1 MLLECHHSTKPQYLS
16 HHAANDRDPAKETTD
31 AAEFHLV
38 SPRHRA
44 KSTAIPR
51 RTHLK
56 RCRATIAV
64 PSADRRYFSAN
75 KRIQHERRTQHGC
88 GTSRVRGK
96 VASCR
101 GRGSRQQRPRQGQ
114 GTFDPSPAARAECE
128 RAFQDGAGQE
138 RPAEVTVSPGKPAIG
153 EPAITSASRWALL
166 DHTGSGVARAGD
178 FCPACCDRFPSRVF

>member
-1 MLLECHHSTKPQYLS
+1 MI
-16 HHAANDRDPAKETTD
+16 
-31 AAEFHLV
+31 

-51 RTHLK
+51 RTHLT
-56 RCRATIAV
+56 RRGATIAV

-138 RPAEVTVSPGKPAIG
+138 RPAEVTVSLGSRRSRRLPGG
-153 EPAITSASRWALL
+153 LFSITPDLVSHAPVIFARLVVIVFPHVSFNRRRPLRHRVTAALSPSFLRYVAASHHQERMSA
-166 DHTGSGVARAGD
+166 
-178 FCPACCDRFPSRVF
+178 

>member
-1 MLLECHHSTKPQYLS
+1 MPSLNQPAIAKPS
-16 HHAANDRDPAKETTD
+16 CGETTD

-44 KSTAIPR
+44 KIKAIPR
-51 RTHLK
+51 RTHLT

-75 KRIQHERRTQHGC
+75 KRIQHERLTQHGG
-88 GTSRVRGK
+88 GTSRIRGK

-114 GTFDPSPAARAECE
+114 GTFDSSPAARAECE

-138 RPAEVTVSPGKPAIG
+138 RPTEVTVSLGSRRSRRLPGG
-153 EPAITSASRWALL
+153 LFSITA
-166 DHTGSGVARAGD
+166 DPGSLA
-178 FCPACCDRFPSRVF
+178 PVFF